1 MSAIAGSAKGPGDG
15 AVRNALQIRALDVV
29 FGPTRA
35 QPQALQML
43 DTGHDREAIREATGI
58 TCGVIDANLD
68 VPEGSILVLMG
79 LSGSGKSSLLRAV
92 NGLNA
97 SARGRIEVRA
107 GEGWSDVRS
116 LRGAALRAL
125 RRRSLAMVF
134 QQFALL
140 PWASVADN
148 VGFGLSVRGESKA
161 VQRKAVDR
169 QLELVGLSD
178 WRDAPIASLSG
189 GMQQRVGLARAFA
202 TDADILL
209 MDEPYSALDPLI
221 REQLQ
226 GELLELQARLGRTVL
241 FVSHD
246 LDEALRLGDR
256 IAIMEGGRIVQI
268 GTPDDIVFR
277 PADDY
282 VARFVRHVNPLSVL
296 SAATVMRP
304 VEHGFG
310 DERRAVA
317 PDCPVRELLQM
328 AAHSPAPISV
338 VEDGRSIG
346 VVSREDLLGA
356 LGGLERAG

>member
-1 MSAIAGSAKGPGDG
+1 VPRARGDG
-15 AVRNALQIRALDVV
+15 VIGAEGISGATNALQICDLDVLFGPKRAQARAL
-29 FGPTRA
+29 T
-35 QPQALQML
+35 LL
-43 DTGHDREAIREATGI
+43 DEGAGRDAIREATGI
-58 TCGVIDANLD
+58 TCGVIGANLD

-97 SARGRIEVRA
+97 SARGSIGVRT
-107 GEGWSDVRS
+107 GEGWQDVRT
-116 LRGAALRAL
+116 LKGASLRAL

-134 QQFALL
+134 QQFGLL

-148 VGFGLSVRGESKA
+148 VGFGLAVRGESRA
-161 VQRKAVDR
+161 VRREAVDR
-169 QLELVGLSD
+169 QLELVGLSE

-202 TDADILL
+202 TEADILL

-268 GTPDDIVFR
+268 GTPDEIVFR

-310 DERRAVA
+310 DGRRTVA
-317 PDCPVRELLQM
+317 PDCPVRELLAM
-328 AAHSPAPISV
+328 AASSPAPIGV
-338 VEDGRSIG
+338 VQDDRIVG

-356 LGGLERAG
+356 LARR

>member
-1 MSAIAGSAKGPGDG
+1 M
-15 AVRNALQIRALDVV
+15 NALEIRELDVLFGPKRTRARAL
-29 FGPTRA
+29 A
-35 QPQALQML
+35 ML
-43 DTGHDREAIREATGI
+43 DEGAGRDAIREATAT
-58 TCGVIDANLD
+58 TCGVIGANLD
-68 VPEGSILVLMG
+68 VPAGSILVLMG

-97 SARGRIEVRA
+97 SARGSIHVRNGDA
-107 GEGWSDVRS
+107 SDDICTLDR
-116 LRGAALRAL
+116 RALRAV

-134 QQFALL
+134 QSFGLL

-148 VGFGLSVRGESKA
+148 VGFGLSVRGESA
-161 VQRKAVDR
+161 SVRREAIDR
-169 QLELVGLSD
+169 QLAMVGLSE

-202 TDADILL
+202 TEADILL

-268 GTPDDIVFR
+268 GTADDIVFR

-304 VEHGFG
+304 VEHGFA
-310 DERRAVA
+310 DERRSVA
-317 PDCPVRELLQM
+317 PDTPVRQLLTM
-328 AAHSPAPISV
+328 AAESPAPIGV
-338 VEDGRSIG
+338 VQDGRAVG
-346 VVSREDLLGA
+346 VVAREDLLAA
-356 LGGLERAG
+356 LGEAAGKDD

>member
-1 MSAIAGSAKGPGDG
+1 VSE
-15 AVRNALQIRALDVV
+15 AVRNALQIRDLDVL
-29 FGPTRA
+29 FGPRRA
-35 QPQALQML
+35 QDRALAML
-43 DTGHDREAIREATGI
+43 DAGEQRDAIRDATGI

-97 SARGRIEVRA
+97 SARGSIDVRS
-107 GEGWSDVRS
+107 GETWSDVRT
-116 LRGAALRAL
+116 LRGASLRAL

-134 QQFALL
+134 QQFGLL

-148 VGFGLSVRGESKA
+148 VAFGLSVRGESKA
-161 VQRKAVDR
+161 AQRVAVDR

-202 TDADILL
+202 TEADILL

-226 GELLELQARLGRTVL
+226 SELLELQARLGRTVL

-256 IAIMEGGRIVQI
+256 IAIMEAGRIVQI

-310 DERRAVA
+310 DERRSVR
-317 PDCPVRELLQM
+317 PDCPVRELLTL
-328 AAHSPAPISV
+328 AAQSPAPISV
-338 VEDGRSIG
+338 VEDGRAIG
-346 VVSREDLLGA
+346 VVSREDLLSV
-356 LGGLERAG
+356 LGRR

>member
-1 MSAIAGSAKGPGDG
+1 M
-15 AVRNALQIRALDVV
+15 NALEIRHLDVLFGPKRGRARAL
-29 FGPTRA
+29 A
-35 QPQALQML
+35 ML
-43 DTGHDREAIREATGI
+43 DEGADRDAIREATAT

-68 VPEGSILVLMG
+68 VPAGSILVLMG

-97 SARGRIEVRA
+97 SARGSIH
-107 GEGWSDVRS
+107 VRS
-116 LRGAALRAL
+116 GDADDDICTLDRRALRAV

-134 QQFALL
+134 QSFGLL

-148 VGFGLSVRGESKA
+148 VGFGLAVRGESAA
-161 VQRKAVDR
+161 VRRQAVDR
-169 QLELVGLSD
+169 QLELVGLSE

-268 GTPDDIVFR
+268 GTSDDIVFR

-282 VARFVRHVNPLSVL
+282 VARFVKHVNPLSVL
-296 SAATVMRP
+296 TAATLMRP
-304 VEHGFG
+304 VEHGFA
-310 DERRAVA
+310 DERRSVSH
-317 PDCPVRELLQM
+317 DTPVRELLAM
-328 AAHSPAPISV
+328 AAESPAPIGV
-338 VEDGRSIG
+338 LQAGRAVG
-346 VVSREDLLGA
+346 VVAREDLLAA
-356 LGGLERAG
+356 LSGQLTVR